1 MLFIVITSL
10 ITILCLF
17 GLIHT
22 VKDKNPVGVPLSL
35 VSVLVFGWFSIMET
49 LKWLGFID

>member
-10 ITILCLF
+10 ITILCLL

-22 VKDKNPVGVPLSL
+22 ARDKNLLGVAFSF
-35 VSVLVFGWFSIMET
+35 VSMLVFGWFSVMTFLE
-49 LKWLGFID
+49 WLGVVG